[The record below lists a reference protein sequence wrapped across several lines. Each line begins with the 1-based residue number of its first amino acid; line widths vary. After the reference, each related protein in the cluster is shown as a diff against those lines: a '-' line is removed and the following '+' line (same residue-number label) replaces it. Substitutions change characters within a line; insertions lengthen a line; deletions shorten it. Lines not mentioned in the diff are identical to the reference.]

1 MLFKNNIKAVLLSYS
16 RLIKSP
22 MTMKKSLVL
31 LFVGGLLLVS
41 SCNKQESESDFRNEP
56 QLKSTS
62 AKSAAFNAQA
72 IPGKGQKVLNFRAN
86 LTGDQEV
93 PVRATLATGQAIF
106 QLSKDGKELHY
117 KIVVANL
124 ENITMAHIHVAAA
137 GVNGPVVTWLYPSN
151 SPPMLIPGTTNGIL
165 HQGVITDANLIGLLA
180 GSQVY
185 DLVDLMVANETYV
198 NIHTTLYPAGEI
210 RGQIFGHVP
219 GE

>member
-1 MLFKNNIKAVLLSYS
+1 LVLLS
-16 RLIKSP
+16 
-22 MTMKKSLVL
+22 
-31 LFVGGLLLVS
+31 VGGLLLIS
-41 SCNKQESESDFRNEP
+41 SCNKQESESDFRSEP

-72 IPGKGQKVLNFRAN
+72 IPGKGQKVLNFRAH

-93 PVRATLATGQAIF
+93 PVRTTLATGQAIF
-106 QLSKDGKELHY
+106 QLSKDGNELRY

-137 GVNGPVVTWLYPSN
+137 GVNGPVVAWLYPSG
-151 SPPMLIPGTTNGIL
+151 PPPTLIPGTTNGIL
-165 HQGVITDANLIGLLA
+165 QQGVITGANLIGTLA
-180 GSQVY
+180 GSQVS
-185 DLVDLMVANETYV
+185 DLVNLMVANNTYV
-198 NIHTTLYPAGEI
+198 NVHTTLYPGGEI